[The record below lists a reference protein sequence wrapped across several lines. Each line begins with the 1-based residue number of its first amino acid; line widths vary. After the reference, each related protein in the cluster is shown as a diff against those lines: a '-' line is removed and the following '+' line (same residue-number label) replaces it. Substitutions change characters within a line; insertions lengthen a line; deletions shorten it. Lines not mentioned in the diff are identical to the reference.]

1 MIINFPPNG
10 GSQSKISFSVRS
22 NASEQYMFVI
32 GASSQ
37 IMAVSTLISFARSFY
52 CFILQME
59 FDCTTKGKLNQECA
73 VLPLGNNVATIPDDT
88 VAKTIFPLLLKVA
101 INAR

>member
-1 MIINFPPNG
+1 
-10 GSQSKISFSVRS
+10 
-22 NASEQYMFVI
+22 
-32 GASSQ
+32 
-37 IMAVSTLISFARSFY
+37 
-52 CFILQME
+52 ME